1 MTNKAS
7 RVYSD
12 WRRTLKQAGWEIDRY
27 DSVKFNS
34 GSETAKHMHAKMAG
48 AHILKNAG
56 YRVDTEVVHPERG
69 EVDLAA
75 IPTKESQKPY
85 VIEFE
90 TSPTPSTAADKVERY
105 VENTPFVE
113 CYIVNLAEVGTDVIE
128 MRKDIQMQ
136 L

>member
-1 MTNKAS
+1 MTDKAS
-7 RVYSD
+7 RVYSS
-12 WRRTLKQAGWEIDRY
+12 WRRTLKQAGWDVERY

-75 IPTKESQKPY
+75 IPTKESQRPY

-90 TSPTPSTAADKVERY
+90 TNPTPSTTADKVERY
-105 VENTPFVE
+105 IKDTPFTE
-113 CYIVNLAEVGTDVIE
+113 CYVVNLSEVGTDVIE

>member
-1 MTNKAS
+1 MTDKAS
-7 RVYSD
+7 RVYSS
-12 WRRTLKQAGWEIDRY
+12 WRRTLKQAGWEVDRY
-27 DSVKFNS
+27 DSIKFNS

-75 IPTKESQKPY
+75 IPTKERQKPY

-90 TSPTPSTAADKVERY
+90 TSPTSEMTTDKIERY

-113 CYIVNLAEVGTDVIE
+113 CYIVNLAKVDTDVIE
-128 MRKDIQMQ
+128 MRNDIQMQ